1 MSCLNKSVGKYGEDL
16 AQIYLKNNGYIIVDI
31 NYRCK
36 IGEIDII
43 AKDKDF
49 LCFIEVK
56 TRYNNFYGAPCEAVN
71 FSKQKTIYRVA
82 QTYICHK
89 KIKDFYF
96 RFDVLEVITNKQNG
110 NYYINLIKDAFQIN
124 L

>member
-1 MSCLNKSVGKYGEDL
+1 MPCLNKSVGKYGEDL
-16 AQIYLKNNGYIIVDI
+16 AKIYLKNIGYTIIDV

-36 IGEIDII
+36 LGEIDII

-56 TRYNNFYGAPCEAVN
+56 TRYNNFYGTPAEAVN
-71 FSKQKTIYRVA
+71 FSKQKTIYKVA

-89 KIKDFYF
+89 KVKNIYF
-96 RFDVLEVITNKQNG
+96 RFDVLEVITNKQNDS
-110 NYYINLIKDAFQIN
+110 YHINLIKDAFQIN